1 MKMLNINE
9 YGGMSLVNSWIA
21 VILTEDPMI

>member
-1 MKMLNINE
+1 MLSINE
-9 YGGMSLVNSWIA
+9 YGGRSLANSWIA